1 VEGPGGKNLND
12 LSSIAEADKIESK
25 IKSKSPI
32 QLSKGGTNLT
42 DFNRTTTRRVLVV
55 EDDASLAGF
64 LSAELQD
71 HGFAVDII
79 RDGET
84 ALNKLMEK
92 SAYDLL
98 ILELNLPKLDGISL
112 IKHIRPTFPR
122 LPVLVVTAR
131 NRTEDKVAALVSGA
145 DDCLTK
151 PISLAELLARVR
163 ALLRRNGG
171 LIPISSTVGDL
182 TFHREERR
190 VERNGRRIELTPREF
205 ALLDVM
211 IQNAGHPVSRSALFE
226 RVWNTASEPS
236 TNIVDVYMKYVR
248 DKVDHPGEPRL
259 LHTVR
264 GFGYELG
271 PK

>member
-1 VEGPGGKNLND
+1 LND

-182 TFHREERR
+182 TFHR
-190 VERNGRRIELTPREF
+190 
-205 ALLDVM
+205 
-211 IQNAGHPVSRSALFE
+211 
-226 RVWNTASEPS
+226 
-236 TNIVDVYMKYVR
+236 
-248 DKVDHPGEPRL
+248 
-259 LHTVR
+259 
-264 GFGYELG
+264 
-271 PK
+271 